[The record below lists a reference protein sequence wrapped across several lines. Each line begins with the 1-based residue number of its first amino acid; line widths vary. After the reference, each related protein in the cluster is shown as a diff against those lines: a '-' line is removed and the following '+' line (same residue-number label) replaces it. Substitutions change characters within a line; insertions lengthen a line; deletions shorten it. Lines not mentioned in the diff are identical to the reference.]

1 MLSTGSSQDSASV
14 CKDGGDDAVLGGGGI
29 VPSGN
34 FHLGREGRQQ
44 SKVDK
49 EIGKARM
56 KNSRGV
62 REKPCLLGVM
72 REALVRKAALSRAR
86 EVGIRRAMARE
97 TSLVWE
103 VPQAKVQE
111 QEGGGSFRD
120 RLMVSLKSV
129 CV

>member
-14 CKDGGDDAVLGGGGI
+14 CKDGGDNAVSGGGGI

-49 EIGKARM
+49 EIGKARR

-72 REALVRKAALSRAR
+72 REDLVRKAALSRAR
-86 EVGIRRAMARE
+86 EVGVRCAMARE
-97 TSLVWE
+97 TSLV
-103 VPQAKVQE
+103 
-111 QEGGGSFRD
+111 
-120 RLMVSLKSV
+120 
-129 CV
+129 